1 MSYES
6 LPRFLAKIDLF
17 EGLPAETLSDLI
29 ARGTTLTTPAGASV
43 VQQGSDDTGLQ
54 VVLEGSAEVTVDG
67 EARPALGVGDYFGEI
82 SLLDGQPRSASVIAG
97 PDGLTTFALS
107 SLAFA
112 PVVKEN
118 PDVAQ
123 TLLKALCGRIR
134 SLEAAH
140 RA

>member
-29 ARGTTLTTPAGASV
+29 GRGTTFSTPAGASV
-43 VQQGSDDTGLQ
+43 VQEGGDDTGLH
-54 VVLEGSAEVTVDG
+54 VVLEGSAEVTVHD
-67 EARPALGVGDYFGEI
+67 ATRPPLGVGDYFGEV
-82 SLLDGQPRSASVIAG
+82 SLLDGQPRSASVVAG
-97 PDGLTTFALS
+97 PDGLSTFALS

-118 PDVAQ
+118 PEVAQ

-134 SLEAAH
+134 SLEAA
-140 RA
+140 AQA